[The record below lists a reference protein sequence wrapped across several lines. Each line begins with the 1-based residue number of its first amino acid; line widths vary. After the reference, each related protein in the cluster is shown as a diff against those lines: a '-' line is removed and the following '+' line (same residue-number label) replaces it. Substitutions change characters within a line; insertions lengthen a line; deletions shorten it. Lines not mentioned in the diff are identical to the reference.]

1 VVTSPQELVSMIV
14 EKAVKMAKLMEI
26 PILGIVENMS
36 YVECPNCAEKINI
49 FGESHMEEIAKNAG
63 VEALGRIPMRP
74 DIAANC
80 DKGRVEDI
88 DSSQWLGKAID
99 TIKNTIKS

>member
-1 VVTSPQELVSMIV
+1 MIV

-36 YVECPNCAEKINI
+36 YVECPNCAEKISI
-49 FGESHMEEIAKNAG
+49 FGESNIEETAKRAG

-88 DSSQWLGKAID
+88 NGKEWLEKAID
-99 TIKNTIKS
+99 AVKNTVNS